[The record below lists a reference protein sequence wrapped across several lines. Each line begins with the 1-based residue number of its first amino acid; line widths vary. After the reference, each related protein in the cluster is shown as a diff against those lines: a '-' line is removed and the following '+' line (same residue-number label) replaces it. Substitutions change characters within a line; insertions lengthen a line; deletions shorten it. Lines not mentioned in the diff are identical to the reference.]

1 MNSLS
6 SVAQKRPRSI
16 AGLLLGAFALALA
29 ACGANPDS
37 AGEEATRVVNVYT
50 SRHYDADRQLYA
62 LFTERTGIE
71 VRTQEKR
78 GEELLELL
86 QAEGDQSP
94 ADLIVTVDAGNLYRL
109 QEAGL
114 LAPVNSNT
122 LEEAV
127 GARYRDDQGRWYG
140 FSRRARVIAY
150 RLGEVDPASITSMN
164 ALTDAAFRGRVCARS
179 STNTYNLSM
188 LAARIARDGPEAS
201 LAWAQGIVANFAR
214 PPRGGDTD
222 QLKAIAAGE
231 CDVAI
236 VNHYYLLR
244 MQRSDDPAE
253 REAAALIGMVFP
265 DQGAD
270 QPGAHVNISGAGVA
284 VNAPHPAEAQ
294 ALLEFL
300 VSAEAQSLLAEL
312 NEEFP
317 VRPDAPVPAALAA
330 IGPLREEAT
339 PLSALGQHQAEAAR
353 LYETAG
359 WP

>member
-1 MNSLS
+1 MDHHFSA
-6 SVAQKRPRSI
+6 AQQRPRSM
-16 AGLLLGAFALALA
+16 AALLLGACALLLT
-29 ACGANPDS
+29 ACGAAPGGD
-37 AGEEATRVVNVYT
+37 AEDATRVVNVYT
-50 SRHYDADRQLYA
+50 SRHYDADRELYA
-62 LFTERTGIE
+62 LFTVRTGIE

-86 QAEGDQSP
+86 QAEGEQSP
-94 ADLIVTVDAGNLYRL
+94 ADLVVTVDAGNLYRL

-114 LAPVNSNT
+114 LSPVNSNA

-127 GARYRDDQGRWYG
+127 GPRYRDEQGRWYG

-150 RLGEVDPASITSMN
+150 RLGEVDPATIASMN
-164 ALTDAAFRGRVCARS
+164 ALTGAVFRGRVCARS

-188 LAARIARDGPEAS
+188 LAARIARDGPDAS
-201 LAWAQGIVANFAR
+201 LAWARGIVANFAR

-253 REAAALIGMVFP
+253 REAATLIGMVFP

-270 QPGAHVNISGAGVA
+270 QPGTHVNISGAGVA
-284 VNAPHPAEAQ
+284 ANAPHPAEAQ

-300 VSAEAQSLLAEL
+300 VSTEAQSLLAEL

-317 VRPDAPVPAALAA
+317 VRADAPVPDALAA
-330 IGPLREEAT
+330 IGPLREEQT
-339 PLSALGQHQAEAAR
+339 PLSALGQHQADAAR
-353 LYETAG
+353 LYEAAG